1 MQLQKDIEWEVSNT
15 GSAVIDTNTEFL
27 RAYKPGKV
35 NVIAKTTDGSG
46 VKATFTVIIKPSK
59 VSNLKIKRTGRK
71 KIKVGWYNVIM
82 HPDIS
87 FNMVEESQ
95 LPEPNIE
102 EFLQERVQ
110 ELYQR

>member
-1 MQLQKDIEWEVSNT
+1 M
-15 GSAVIDTNTEFL
+15 F
-27 RAYKPGKV
+27 
-35 NVIAKTTDGSG
+35 
-46 VKATFTVIIKPSK
+46 
-59 VSNLKIKRTGRK
+59 
-71 KIKVGWYNVIM
+71 IM

-95 LPEPNIE
+95 PPEPNIE